1 MHYTFKEFESSL
13 SCCKIRFYYTERELG
28 KRSIWNHQKKKK
40 RIQLMGTEYNWLQT
54 TWFTMNLVYRRKGCF
69 TVCRRYQKFISQLI
83 ILFSMKKILMPC
95 RQRFMGRTHY
105 FKRNIIN
112 RLNQNFM
119 TSQEEIENFKYL
131 GLQIE
136 QKKKTFL
143 KNTLMTLMKQK

>member
-1 MHYTFKEFESSL
+1 
-13 SCCKIRFYYTERELG
+13 
-28 KRSIWNHQKKKK
+28 
-40 RIQLMGTEYNWLQT
+40 
-54 TWFTMNLVYRRKGCF
+54 
-69 TVCRRYQKFISQLI
+69 
-83 ILFSMKKILMPC
+83 MPC
-95 RQRFMGRTHY
+95 RQLFMGRTHY
-105 FKRNIIN
+105 FEINIIN

>member
-1 MHYTFKEFESSL
+1 
-13 SCCKIRFYYTERELG
+13 
-28 KRSIWNHQKKKK
+28 
-40 RIQLMGTEYNWLQT
+40 
-54 TWFTMNLVYRRKGCF
+54 
-69 TVCRRYQKFISQLI
+69 
-83 ILFSMKKILMPC
+83 MPC
-95 RQRFMGRTHY
+95 RQLFMGRTHY

-131 GLQIE
+131 RLQIE